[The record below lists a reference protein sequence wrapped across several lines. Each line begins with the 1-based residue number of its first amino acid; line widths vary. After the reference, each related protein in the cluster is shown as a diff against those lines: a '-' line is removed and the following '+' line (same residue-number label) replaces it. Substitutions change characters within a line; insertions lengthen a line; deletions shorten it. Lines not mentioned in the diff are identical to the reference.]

1 MRQFLFAAAAA
12 ALLAVPA
19 RAQTPPDQTLR
30 IALNEDADI
39 LDPTLARTYV
49 GRIVFAGLCDKLVDI
64 NQKLEI
70 VPQLATSWQWA
81 DNRTLVMTLRPGV
94 TFHDGTPMDA
104 AAVAYSLM
112 RHLTMQGSSRRGE
125 ISVLDRVEVVDPATV
140 RLVLKEPSAPF
151 LSQLA
156 DRAGMIVSPKAAE
169 AEGKDFG
176 THPVCAGPFTF
187 TERVAQDRIV
197 LDRFGAYWDAANIHF
212 ARVVYLPIVNSTAK
226 LANLQSGTVEMA
238 ERIQPTDADAVRADA
253 HLRLLIYPWLGY
265 QSINFNLAHG
275 PRADTPIGRD
285 ARVRKAFELSIDRTA
300 LVQVVYNGI
309 QTPIAQAVPPA
320 SPFYAADVP
329 PPARDVAAARKL
341 LAEAGVKLPVPVVL
355 TVANGPDTRQTGE
368 VIQAMAAEAGFDVQ
382 VQQVEFAS
390 GLDAAD
396 RGDFEAYLIGWS
408 GRPDADGNTWN
419 FLHTGGPLNYPAYSN
434 KDMDAWLDGARATTD
449 LAARRA
455 LYAKVAV
462 QAERDLPIMFLYSPQ
477 LVMGMSAK
485 ISGFV
490 PVPDGIIR
498 LAGLKLAK

>member
-12 ALLAVPA
+12 LLSLPAL
-19 RAQTPPDQTLR
+19 AQTAPDQTLR

-49 GRIVFAGLCDKLVDI
+49 GRIVFAGLCDRLVDI
-64 NQKLEI
+64 DEKLAI
-70 VPQLATSWQWA
+70 VPQLATSWEWA
-81 DNRTLVMTLRPGV
+81 DNRTLVLKLRPGV

-104 AAVAYSLM
+104 AAVQYSLM
-112 RHLTMQGSSRRGE
+112 RHLTMPGSSRRGE
-125 ISVLDRVEVVDPATV
+125 ISALDRVELVDPATV
-140 RLVLKEPSAPF
+140 RLVLKQPSAPF

-169 AEGKDFG
+169 AAGKDFG
-176 THPVCAGPFTF
+176 THPVCAGPFSF

-197 LDRFGAYWDAANIHF
+197 LDRFPAYWDAADINF
-212 ARVVYLPIVNSTAK
+212 ARVVYLPIVNAAAK
-226 LANLQSGTVEMA
+226 LASLQSGAVDMA
-238 ERIQPTDADAVRADA
+238 ERVLPTDAAAVRADPR
-253 HLRLLIYPWLGY
+253 LRLLIYPWLGY

-275 PRADTPIGRD
+275 PRANTPIGRD

-341 LAEAGVKLPVPVVL
+341 LAEAGVRLPVPVVL

-368 VIQAMAAEAGFDVQ
+368 VIQSMEAEAGFDVQ
-382 VQQVEFAS
+382 VQQMEFAS
-390 GLDAAD
+390 SLDAAD

-408 GRPDADGNTWN
+408 GRPDADGNLWN
-419 FLHTGGPLNYPAYSN
+419 FLHTGGPLNYPAYSD

-455 LYAKVAV
+455 LYAKVAA
-462 QAERDLPIMFLYSPQ
+462 QTERDLPIMYLYSPQ
-477 LVMGMSAK
+477 LVMGMTAK
-485 ISGFV
+485 LSGFV
-490 PVPDGIIR
+490 PVPDGLIR
-498 LAGLKLAK
+498 LAGMKLAK